1 MKTLTKRI
9 ALAAGLAAIAT
20 GLVAFPASAA
30 APTTSGHVQQS
41 VTNAKGGR
49 VTVTNNSTVTVTLRV
64 TMVDSYDW
72 YEGHGPD
79 ERAPEGF
86 QGARLAPGQSASAH
100 LGVWIEANSA
110 PFRIDFLTNPDEA
123 SSAVGSAEVMDKRVG
138 IDIRGWG
145 LDRRV
150 QEFNSAQADQTKQG
164 KVLIGKRYQIR
175 VQCGL
180 GSGDETQFTLTSQT
194 P

>member
-1 MKTLTKRI
+1 MRLTKRI
-9 ALAAGLAAIAT
+9 ALAAGLAAVAT
-20 GLVAFPASAA
+20 GLVVLPASAA
-30 APTTSGHVQQS
+30 APTTSSQGQQA

-72 YEGHGPD
+72 YDGHGPD
-79 ERAPEGF
+79 EHAPQGF
-86 QGARLAPGQSASAH
+86 QGARLAPGQSTSAY

-110 PFRIDFLTNPDEA
+110 PFRIDFLTNPDDT
-123 SSAVGSAEVMDKRVG
+123 SSTVGSAEVMDKRVG

-145 LDRRV
+145 LDRTV
-150 QEFNSAQADQTKQG
+150 GEFNSTQADQTKQG

-180 GSGDETQFTLTSQT
+180 GSGDETLFTLTSQT